1 MRGKLSG
8 NAAGWLIEEGKRLC
22 GPARR
27 IECLGWTEKKGGG
40 RRRNHSSGKLC
51 WLLFSF
57 FLLLFSST
65 LPEAERKRGRRK
77 ALLMLFTEEEEGRG
91 SLLPSSSF
99 SSKVHCSFLSMWGW
113 RGEGF
118 FPPSSSQS
126 AAWVGQSSPLLS
138 TPKPPPKVRLWYAD
152 CGRRNKRFAEK
163 GKVCIFAKRKGGG
176 PLRHARRDVVKFVHF
191 SFLRFPNRGAERV
204 KIYDR
209 EKACYRRTLKGKRK
223 KQSCNASGFD
233 HCSVVGRI
241 KRFFS
246 LVFRQFF
253 SWQMKGKR
261 KRRSNGH

>member
-1 MRGKLSG
+1 MIKTSPLLSLSCCHAAWASSFDRMQRRETWEKYLFAVSIREIVGGRKNHTTRMRGKLSG
-8 NAAGWLIEEGKRLC
+8 NAAGWLIEEGKRRC

-113 RGEGF
+113 RREGF

-163 GKVCIFAKRKGGG
+163 GKVCIFAKMKGGG

-191 SFLRFPNRGAERV
+191 
-204 KIYDR
+204 
-209 EKACYRRTLKGKRK
+209 
-223 KQSCNASGFD
+223 
-233 HCSVVGRI
+233 
-241 KRFFS
+241 FFS
-246 LVFRQFF
+246 PFPE
-253 SWQMKGKR
+253 
-261 KRRSNGH
+261 